1 MSDKSIAS
9 IANISEQ
16 DLLSFTPAM
25 RQFIQIKR
33 DNPTLLI
40 MYRMGDFYETFF
52 EDAELVH
59 RVLGLTLTSRSSTN
73 SGTRIPMAGI
83 PYMTLDQYLVRLVN
97 QGFSVG
103 ICEQLG
109 TPGKGLMERKLV
121 RTITPGT
128 LTDESLLN
136 DRSEST
142 LLAVYIQG
150 KGSAVGLAWMTISS
164 GVFKAMETT
173 EAGLLNEIERINPSE
188 ILIAD
193 HDRELQSIEG
203 KAGGLHYGG

>member
-1 MSDKSIAS
+1 
-9 IANISEQ
+9 
-16 DLLSFTPAM
+16 
-25 RQFIQIKR
+25 
-33 DNPTLLI
+33 
-40 MYRMGDFYETFF
+40 
-52 EDAELVH
+52 
-59 RVLGLTLTSRSSTN
+59 
-73 SGTRIPMAGI
+73 
-83 PYMTLDQYLVRLVN
+83 MTLDQYLVRLVN

-164 GVFKAMETT
+164 GVF
-173 EAGLLNEIERINPSE
+173 
-188 ILIAD
+188 
-193 HDRELQSIEG
+193 
-203 KAGGLHYGG
+203 